1 VRIATEHDVPF
12 LQRIVWTAILAS
24 PRFLA
29 ARGIEQLRKVEAERW
44 AQWPQT
50 DEVAWVAEDTDGRA
64 LGAVVLHVHER
75 DGGRVVGYR
84 LAIGVEEA
92 ARNMGIGRQLL
103 EHAKRYADEAGATY
117 LFLLVDSSNEV
128 AIHVYEA
135 SGFEHSDPH
144 GLIPMIVRF
153 REESPR

>member
-1 VRIATEHDVPF
+1 MHPKPADPAFVRIATEHDVPF

-24 PRFLA
+24 PRFLD

-103 EHAKRYADEAGATY
+103 
-117 LFLLVDSSNEV
+117 
-128 AIHVYEA
+128 
-135 SGFEHSDPH
+135 SGP
-144 GLIPMIVRF
+144 G
-153 REESPR
+153 